1 MREVQAVTTAAGASA
16 GEAHLLGLSRELRR
30 ATGTVYTPELL
41 VEFVLDRAL
50 EGRPELLDGPLLDP
64 ACGSGAFLLALL
76 RRIAARLVAQGHDL
90 TSPAGHA
97 ALVDAAESRLRGLD
111 VDEAAVDVARRSL
124 REEVRRLSPGPLPRR
139 FLQAQVRVGDFL
151 VTPVAGEQGPPALI
165 VGNPPYVPVDRLDS
179 DLKARLRRDFATA
192 TGRLDLYTVFMEQ
205 AARAVALNGRW
216 ALITPDKYLT
226 SRSAARLRQ
235 HLVDEGSVR
244 SVARFDSHR
253 VFSDAAT
260 VPCVTVW
267 DRRPGERR
275 HVDLLRCTA
284 DADGVVAVV
293 SSARLESTRLCGS
306 EWRFGSARQQAL
318 SARIAGD
325 HPRLRD
331 LCLRVS
337 AGPATGY
344 NPAFV
349 LTPKQAARIEPEL
362 IHRTA
367 GGRDVTANR
376 VGDPGTRLLVPY
388 RFSADGPPTLIDL
401 ADYPRAASWL
411 ARHKKA
417 LRQRHCVRVWGKA
430 WWDLHDPVADPLHT
444 LAKVLVPDLARTN
457 RFAADTN
464 NPVVPQHSL
473 YYALPGDG
481 ADSRVIAALLNSPA
495 VQYLVLTTAPIVK
508 DGFRRYRRQF
518 LLDLPVPQ
526 LSAAQTRQVLRLVAE
541 QDDAGLAQAV
551 GEAYRVEP
559 GEIRA
564 AARAAGLTV

>member
-1 MREVQAVTTAAGASA
+1 MREVQAVTTAAGVLA
-16 GEAHLLGLSRELRR
+16 GAAHLLGLSREARR
-30 ATGTVYTPELL
+30 ATGTVYTPEPL
-41 VEFVLDRAL
+41 VDFVLERAL
-50 EGRPELLDGPLLDP
+50 DGRPELLDGPVLDP

-76 RRIAARLVAQGHDL
+76 RRLATRLVEQGHDL
-90 TSPAGHA
+90 ATPAGHA
-97 ALVDAAESRLRGLD
+97 ALVVAAESRLRGLD
-111 VDEAAVDVARRSL
+111 VDEAAVDLARRAL
-124 REEVRRLSPGPLPRR
+124 GDELRRLSPGPLPRR

-151 VTPVAGEQGPPALI
+151 AAPVAGDQGPPALI
-165 VGNPPYVPVDRLDS
+165 VGNPPYVPVDRLDA
-179 DLKARLRRDFATA
+179 DLKRRLRSDFATA

-235 HLVDEGSVR
+235 HLVEAGSVR

-267 DRRPGERR
+267 DRRPGER
-275 HVDLLRCTA
+275 HVEVLRCTA
-284 DADGVVAVV
+284 DGHGAVAVV
-293 SSARLESTRLCGS
+293 SSARVEPARLRGS

-318 SARIAGD
+318 SARICAD

-331 LCLRVS
+331 LSLRVS

-344 NPAFV
+344 NSAFV
-349 LTPKQAARIEPEL
+349 LTAAQAARIEPEL
-362 IHRTA
+362 VHRTA
-367 GGRDVTANR
+367 GGRDVTANQ

-388 RFSADGPPTLIDL
+388 RFDATGSATLIEL
-401 ADYPRAASWL
+401 ADYPRASAWL

-430 WWDLHDPVADPLHT
+430 WWDLHDPVAEPLHT

-457 RFAADTN
+457 RFAADTAS
-464 NPVVPQHSL
+464 PVVPQHSL
-473 YYALPGDG
+473 YYALPGPGTDP
-481 ADSRVIAALLNSPA
+481 RVVAALLNSAA

-526 LSAAQTRQVLRLVAE
+526 LSTAQSRRILRLLHA
-541 QDDAGLAQAV
+541 QDDGGLEQAV
-551 GEAYRVEP
+551 GEAYAVDP
-559 GEIRA
+559 DEIRA
-564 AARAAGLTV
+564 AAHAAGLTV